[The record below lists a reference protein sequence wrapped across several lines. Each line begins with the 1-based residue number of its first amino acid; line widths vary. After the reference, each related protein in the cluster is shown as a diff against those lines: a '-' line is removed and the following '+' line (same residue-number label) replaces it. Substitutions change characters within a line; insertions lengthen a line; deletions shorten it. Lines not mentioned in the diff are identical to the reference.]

1 MSFDF
6 TDNGKLPRFD
16 SLEAMAL
23 ENNNFRTTLWSGV
36 NLQITLMTIPKGTEM
51 GLETHAGIDQLY
63 QIVQGEA
70 TAQVGKMEDNLEEH
84 LVKAGDSVLV
94 PASMWHNIINEGS
107 EDVKMIT
114 VYGAIEHKPGTVHD
128 TLQDDLDDPN
138 EH

>member
-6 TDNGKLPRFD
+6 TDNGQLPRFD
-16 SLEAMAL
+16 SLTDMAL
-23 ENNNFRTTLWSGV
+23 ENTNFRTTLWSGV
-36 NLQITLMTIPKGTEM
+36 NLQVTLMTIAVGTEM

-70 TAQVGKMEDNLEEH
+70 RAQVGKMEDNLEEH
-84 LVKAGDSVLV
+84 TLKAGDSVLV

-114 VYGAIEHKPGTVHD
+114 VYGAIEHKPGTVHE

>member
-6 TDNGKLPRFD
+6 TDNGQLPRFD
-16 SLEAMAL
+16 SLADMAL
-23 ENNNFRTTLWSGV
+23 ENTNFRTTLWSGV
-36 NLQITLMTIPKGTEM
+36 NLQVTLMTIPVGTEM

-70 TAQVGKMEDNLEEH
+70 RAQVGKMADNLEEH
-84 LVKAGDSVLV
+84 TLKAGDSVLV

-114 VYGAIEHKPGTVHD
+114 VYGAIEHKPGTVHA

>member
-6 TDNGKLPRFD
+6 TDNGQLPRFD
-16 SLEAMAL
+16 SLADMAL
-23 ENNNFRTTLWSGV
+23 ENTNFRTTLWSGV
-36 NLQITLMTIPKGTEM
+36 NLQVTLMTIPVGTEM
-51 GLETHAGIDQLY
+51 GLETHAGIDRLY

-70 TAQVGKMEDNLEEH
+70 RAQVGKMEDNLEEH
-84 LVKAGDSVLV
+84 TVKAGDSVLV

-114 VYGAIEHKPGTVHD
+114 VYGAIEHKPGTVHE